1 MKIVVVCGTN
11 REGSLSRLLAQ
22 EATEAYQTR
31 GHAAELLDM
40 NELPPE
46 VLDPK
51 AYKEKASNVQALVD
65 RFLACDGAV
74 FVIPE
79 YNGSYPG
86 ILKLFVDML
95 PYPEGFDNRPC
106 AFIGLA
112 AGEFKSLRAVEH
124 FQQVTGYR
132 HAYNYPRRL
141 FIGQSFQ
148 QFADGKLSDDDLS
161 ERLQQQTDG
170 FLAFIKAVKAVKGTE
185 M

>member
-1 MKIVVVCGTN
+1 MNIVVVCGTN

-22 EATEAYQTR
+22 EATEAYLSR
-31 GHAAELLDM
+31 GVAADLLDM

-51 AYKEKASNVQALVD
+51 AYKEKAPSVQALID
-65 RFLACDGAV
+65 RFLASDGAV

-95 PYPEGFDNRPC
+95 PYPEGFDQRPC

-132 HAYNYPRRL
+132 HAYIYPRRL

-148 QFADGKLSDDDLS
+148 QFNEGKLSDGDLS
-161 ERLQQQTDG
+161 DRLQQQTDG
-170 FLAFIKAVKAVKGTE
+170 FLEFIKALKS
-185 M
+185 